1 MKNRTQALA
10 VLIAVFLVGCVL
22 GIAGLR
28 FWERSSQGEGGL
40 LFPWREQDRANRLV
54 GLLQLT
60 PEQNAQLNAILQDTR
75 RQIDA
80 SRLETERNMDAIRA
94 QANAKIEAILNDE
107 QKKKFAQYLKE
118 AGSRGDIRGYRGER
132 GDRGDRGDR
141 GNRGDRARRP

>member
-28 FWERSSQGEGGL
+28 FWESRSQQEAVL
-40 LFPWREQDRANRLV
+40 QFPWREQGRANRLV
-54 GLLQLT
+54 ELLGLT
-60 PEQNAQLNAILQDTR
+60 PEQNAQLNTILQDTR

-80 SRLETERNMDAIRA
+80 GRLETERNLDAIRA
-94 QANAKIEAILNDE
+94 QANTKIEAILNEE

-118 AGSRGDIRGYRGER
+118 YGSPGESRGYRGER
-132 GDRGDRGDR
+132 GDRGDRGS
-141 GNRGDRARRP
+141 RGDRAR

>member
-28 FWERSSQGEGGL
+28 VWQNRLQGEGGF
-40 LFPWREQDRANRLV
+40 LFPWREQGRTNRLV
-54 GLLQLT
+54 ELLQLT

-80 SRLETERNMDAIRA
+80 SRLETERKMDTIRA

-107 QKKKFAQYLKE
+107 QKKKFAQYVKE
-118 AGSRGDIRGYRGER
+118 AGSRGDSRGYRGER
-132 GDRGDRGDR
+132 GDRGDRGSR
-141 GNRGDRARRP
+141 GGRARRP